1 MKINVDELYFTVVAT
16 SFASLRCRQLR
27 LALE

>member
-1 MKINVDELYFTVVAT
+1 MQIAMDESYFTVVAT
-16 SFASLRCRQLR
+16 SFASLRCCQLR